1 MHAPTAYRWSPL
13 EDLPEGPQR
22 LSRPELRALEDVWA
36 EQREELERSQG
47 LREFLDRL
55 QREWAIETGIIEG
68 LYTLDRGITQT
79 LIERGLDASYIRR
92 EETSDDPDLVM
103 QMIRDHHDVLEGLF
117 DFVKGE
123 RDLTTSYI
131 KELHAALT
139 RHQETT
145 LAVNSL
151 GRQVQAPLLRGEY
164 KMLPN
169 NPIRPDGSIHEY
181 CPPEQVASEM
191 DRLIELHREHERYGV
206 SPEVEAAWFHHRFT
220 QVHPFQDGNGRVARA
235 IATLLFIKVGG
246 FPLVITRDDRAR
258 YIDALEDADN
268 GLLDPLIDLF
278 TGIQRKAFVKALS
291 IAEDIHRRERV
302 DQVIQAAKEQLQR
315 RREALQKEWNRA
327 KDNARELQDFARR
340 RFKEVESR
348 LTRELSPLI
357 PAGYSFVVDSEP
369 PGGDRSHYFRQQI
382 IETANQ
388 IDYYANTA
396 EYRAWTRII
405 LRTETQAEI
414 LLSFH
419 GIGFEFR
426 GIVVGSMC
434 FFRRETTETGERE
447 VVGVT
452 RVSDEVFQI
461 NYKEPLAASLSRF
474 EGWLDDALT
483 KALEVW
489 RRAL

>member
-1 MHAPTAYRWSPL
+1 MSSPPAYKWTPL
-13 EDLPEGPQR
+13 EDLPQSPQQ
-22 LSRPELRALEDVWA
+22 LARPELRALEDVWA
-36 EQREELERSQG
+36 EQRDQLDRSHAVK
-47 LREFLDRL
+47 EFLGRL

-79 LIERGLDASYIRR
+79 LIERGLDASYISR
-92 EETSDDPDLVM
+92 EATSDDPEHVM

-117 DFVKGE
+117 DFVKGQRE
-123 RDLTTSYI
+123 LTASYV

-145 LAVNSL
+145 LAVNTL
-151 GRQVQAPLLRGEY
+151 GRQVQVPLLRGEY
-164 KMLPN
+164 KALPN

-191 DRLIELHREHERYGV
+191 DRLIQLHKQHERDHI

-220 QVHPFQDGNGRVARA
+220 QIHPFQDGNGRVARA
-235 IATLLFIKVGG
+235 IATLLFIKTGG

-258 YIDALEDADN
+258 YIDALEDADS

-278 TGIQRKAFVKALS
+278 TALQRKAFVKALS

-302 DQVIQAAKEQLQR
+302 DQVIQAAREQLER
-315 RREALQKEWNRA
+315 RRDALREEWNRA
-327 KDNARELQDFARR
+327 QDNAEALQEIARG
-340 RFKEVESR
+340 RFKEVANR
-348 LTRELSPLI
+348 LKRELSPLI
-357 PAGYSFVVDSEP
+357 PAGYSFAVDSEP
-369 PGGDRSHYFRQQI
+369 PGGKRSHYFRQQI

-388 IDYYANTA
+388 IDYYANTT

-405 LRTETQAEI
+405 LRTDTQAEI

-419 GIGFEFR
+419 GIGFQFR
-426 GIVVGSMC
+426 GIVVASMC
-434 FFRRETTETGERE
+434 FFRREATESGERE

-452 RVSDEVFQI
+452 PVSDEVFQI
-461 NYKEPLAASLSRF
+461 NYKESLAASSARF
-474 EGWLDDALT
+474 EGWVDDALT
-483 KALEVW
+483 RALEVW